1 MAQLSSLLVTG
12 VSRLLSKLYVSD
24 SVTAPSFIGKLT
36 GNADTATKLTTSAGS
51 ATQPVYFSDGK
62 PVAGTYTLNKTVPAD
77 AKFTDTNTWRGVQN
91 NLTSTATDQSLS
103 AAQGKVLKDLVDSK
117 ADSSHKHTKS
127 QITDFPTLGTASGK
141 NTRTLASA
149 GASGWNDVSTDQ
161 QYVPD
166 MAFIAYWNGAYSG
179 SSSNLA
185 YCNKGAFG
193 TAATKNSGD
202 FATANHGHSAF
213 GKATT
218 DAAGSAGYVPAPAKG
233 QQGQYLRGDG
243 TWATPTNTTY
253 SDATT
258 SAHGLMT
265 AAMVTK
271 LNGIAAN
278 ANNYSHPTTA
288 GNKHIP
294 AGGSS
299 GQILRWSADGTAVW
313 GADNN
318 TTYSNFKGAT
328 SSAAGG
334 SGLVPPPAAGTQ
346 STQYLRA
353 DGSWAVPPNTTY
365 ANATTS
371 AAGLMSAGDKSK
383 LDGVAVNA
391 NNYVHPTVSGNKH
404 IPAGGSEGQILRW
417 KEDGTAT
424 WGADKD
430 TTYSNFIG
438 ATASASGKAGLVPAP
453 ATGATGLFLRSDGT
467 WAAPTGAQ
475 TSITIVRW

>member
-1 MAQLSSLLVTG
+1 MALLDESGLKYLWSQLKTKFAAKNHTHNYAGSASAGGSATSAV
-12 VSRLLSKLYVSD
+12 KL
-24 SVTAPSFIGKLT
+24 
-36 GNADTATKLTTSAGS
+36 DTATAGS
-51 ATQPVYFSDGK
+51 ATQPVYFSGGK
-62 PVAGTYTLNKTVPAD
+62 PVATTYTLGKSVPAD
-77 AKFTDTNTWRGVQN
+77 AKFTDTNTWRGIQDS
-91 NLTSTATDQSLS
+91 LTSDSATDSLS
-103 AAQGKVLKDLVDSK
+103 AKQGKALKALVDGK
-117 ADSSHKHTKS
+117 AQSSVLAVNVDLNTILTPGFYSCGGGNSIVNKPSGVDAIGLIVVHN
-127 QITDFPTLGTASGK
+127 ASGSYYTQILTTSTNA
-141 NTRTLASA
+141 NTYRRTCLNGTWSN
-149 GASGWNDVSTDQ
+149 WTQDKYTDTT
-161 QYVPD
+161 YGN
-166 MAFIAYWNGAYSG
+166 M
-179 SSSNLA
+179 
-185 YCNKGAFG
+185 
-193 TAATKNSGD
+193 TAATTN
-202 FATANHGHSAF
+202 AA
-213 GKATT
+213 GKA
-218 DAAGSAGYVPAPAKG
+218 GLVPAPDAGK
-233 QQGQYLRGDG
+233 QGQYLRGDG

-253 SDATT
+253 GDATT

-265 AAMVTK
+265 SAMVTK
-271 LNGIAAN
+271 LNGIAEK

-299 GQILRWSADGTAVW
+299 GQILRWASDGTAQW

-365 ANATTS
+365 ANATQS
-371 AAGLMSAGDKSK
+371 AAGLMSAGDKTK

-391 NNYVHPTVSGNKH
+391 NNYVHPTTSGNKH
-404 IPAGGSEGQILRW
+404 IPAGGASGQILRW
-417 KEDGTAT
+417 SADGTAT

-430 TTYSNFIG
+430 TTYSNFVG
-438 ATASASGKAGLVPAP
+438 ATANASGKAGLVPAP
-453 ATGATGLFLRSDGT
+453 ATGATGLFLKSDGT